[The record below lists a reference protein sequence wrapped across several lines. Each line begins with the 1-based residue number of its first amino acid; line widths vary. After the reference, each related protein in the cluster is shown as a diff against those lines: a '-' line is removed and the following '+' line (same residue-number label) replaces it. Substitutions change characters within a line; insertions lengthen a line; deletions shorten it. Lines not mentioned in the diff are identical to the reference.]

1 MRNIPVVFFVLVL
14 AFVLEG
20 CLAVTARYFRSTVA
34 PATAAAYDAY
44 YRSGWNIG
52 GKIADDGKIQFHMF
66 WPFWG
71 TPSPARICVYRDS
84 EFYGV
89 YDLHAHRSPSFSGND
104 EVHIWIY
111 DYASAEMTKANY
123 RGVVQIDFG
132 KDMRGTSRAEA
143 MRDTCEAIRIR
154 AHAPCV
160 ASSCKYNGGE
170 YNEETRIG
178 VFRHVRKVQ

>member
-1 MRNIPVVFFVLVL
+1 MRKLSVVFFVLVL

-20 CLAVTARYFRSTVA
+20 CLAASSKYFRSTVA

-52 GKIADDGKIQFHMF
+52 GEIADDGKIQFHMF

-89 YDLHAHRSPSFSGND
+89 YDLHAHRSPSFSGNN
-104 EVHIWIY
+104 EVYIWIY
-111 DYASAEMTKANY
+111 DYAAAEMTKANY
-123 RGVVQIDFG
+123 RGAVPGATPVNCGNYLLHDLPMA
-132 KDMRGTSRAEA
+132 KYEA
-143 MRDTCEAIRIR
+143 RVFLKQKWAFSYPPAKRTKAGGRIFFD
-154 AHAPCV
+154 A
-160 ASSCKYNGGE
+160 
-170 YNEETRIG
+170 
-178 VFRHVRKVQ
+178 

>member
-1 MRNIPVVFFVLVL
+1 MRKIPVVFFVLVL

-20 CLAVTARYFRSTVA
+20 CLAVTARHFRSTVA

-44 YRSGWNIG
+44 YRSGWDMG
-52 GKIADDGKIQFHMF
+52 GEIADDGKIQFHM
-66 WPFWG
+66 
-71 TPSPARICVYRDS
+71 SLPARICVYRDS

-89 YDLHAHRSPSFSGND
+89 YDLHGHRSPSLSGND
-104 EVHIWIY
+104 KVHIWIY
-111 DYASAEMTKANY
+111 DYAAAEMTKANY
-123 RGVVQIDFG
+123 RDVVQIDFG
-132 KDMRGTSRAEA
+132 KDMRGASRAEA

-160 ASSCKYNGGE
+160 NLRCEDNDGTYNP
-170 YNEETRIG
+170 ETGIG